1 MSDAQTWS
9 CEICTLINPATLKS
23 CDACGSPHVEASR
36 SRDAGPSRQSSSAAA
51 VDDSV
56 PEEDWVFVD
65 PASRP
70 PLCDCMA
77 SEHAL
82 FSLCLYC
89 GKVLCAIERGA
100 ACSACGAQPRQR
112 RTPAAA
118 YGSNVAVIR
127 NAEADFQAERL
138 LANNRLAAEI
148 GIGENSISDA
158 WLSSEEQEAARQAE
172 AAARRVHV
180 RSGRAMRLC
189 IDLEARQVF
198 DMDADIE
205 ETTRARQISDIRS
218 NVAALARRGAR
229 VFGSL

>member
-1 MSDAQTWS
+1 MCDSPPETWS
-9 CEICTLINPATLKS
+9 CEICTLINPSSLKS
-23 CDACGSPHVEASR
+23 CDACGSPHVETR
-36 SRDAGPSRQSSSAAA
+36 GR
-51 VDDSV
+51 DDSA

-112 RTPAAA
+112 RTPGAS
-118 YGSNVAVIR
+118 YGSNVAAVR
-127 NAEADFQAERL
+127 NAEADFQTERL

-148 GIGENSISDA
+148 GIGESSVSEA
-158 WLSSEEQEAARQAE
+158 WLGPEEQEAARQAE
-172 AAARRVHV
+172 AAARRAHV
-180 RSGRAMRLC
+180 RSGRALRLC
-189 IDLEARQVF
+189 IDLEARQAF

-205 ETTRARQISDIRS
+205 ERERTRQLSDIRS
-218 NVAALARRGAR
+218 HVAASAQRAAR
-229 VFGSL
+229 VFDRSSATQSATVE